1 MVTTKLR
8 ADAFHALAVYAE
20 SLADGRRAIVFGDPV
35 EGLAERLV
43 ELGARSVVQV
53 TPVDDAGQRNR
64 TFDLALVTGP
74 TSFEDPAALLS
85 RVRRALTEDGVAVI
99 AGVALDYYRLFDLA
113 AAEFEDVR
121 MVGLLPFEGVALV
134 ELGGEESPAVSVD
147 TQLAEPDRSPELFV
161 AVASRRRQAIDPYA
175 IVELPSSPQPQEPRE
190 DQALVA
196 ALAQER
202 LRAQALEAQLQDAV
216 RQAHVVDDLSAA
228 LAHDGLRVAELEA
241 ALEEERTE
249 AEEGRLAVAQLE
261 EAGNQ
266 LEQARLLAAA
276 SQAEMA
282 RTAQTHVA
290 ELARFEETLRERA
303 QNIRVLEAEV
313 ARRDRMVRE
322 LVDSLEAL
330 PREQPVDE
338 RSSDPTPLTD
348 ELARENSI
356 LRWRLDALAL
366 ELARRDAEMQA
377 GEWAIQEL
385 QHELAR
391 EEQNARP
398 EHTQEQAL
406 GPAGPT
412 QGDTQRLAA
421 ALEELEALRLAL
433 TQEHQARVRAESGE
447 ELVRARSE
455 IQRQAALVEQ
465 LGRELQATR
474 PPREELR

>member
-1 MVTTKLR
+1 MVTMKPR

-20 SLADGRRAIVFGDPV
+20 SLADGRRVIVFGDPM
-35 EGLAERLV
+35 EGLEERLV
-43 ELGARSVVQV
+43 DLGARSVSRIA
-53 TPVDDAGQRNR
+53 PADDASPLRNR
-64 TFDLALVTGP
+64 AFELALVTGP
-74 TSFEDPAALLS
+74 TSFGDPAALLS
-85 RVRRALTEDGVAVI
+85 RVRRVLTEDGVAVI
-99 AGVALDYYRLFDLA
+99 AGVGLDYYRLFDLA

-121 MVGLLPFEGVALV
+121 MVGLLSFEGVALV

-147 TQLAEPDRSPELFV
+147 TQLTEPDRSPEMFV
-161 AVASRRRQAIDPYA
+161 AVASRRRPTIEPYA
-175 IVELPSSPQPQEPRE
+175 IIELPASRPQEPRQDE
-190 DQALVA
+190 ALVA

-202 LRAQALEAQLQDAV
+202 LNAHALEAQLQDAV
-216 RQAHVVDDLSAA
+216 RRSQAVDDLKAA
-228 LAHDGLRVAELEA
+228 LDQHGLRVVELEA
-241 ALEEERTE
+241 ALEEERAE
-249 AEEGRLAVAQLE
+249 AEDGRVAAAQLE
-261 EAGNQ
+261 ETGNQ
-266 LEQARLLAAA
+266 LEQARQLAAA
-276 SQAEMA
+276 TQAEMA
-282 RTAQTHVA
+282 RTGQAHVV

-303 QNIRVLEAEV
+303 QNIRSLEVEV
-313 ARRDRMVRE
+313 TRRDRMVRE
-322 LVDSLEAL
+322 LVDSLETL
-330 PREQPVDE
+330 SPVHPPEE

-377 GEWAIQEL
+377 GEWSIQEL
-385 QHELAR
+385 EHELAR
-391 EEQNARP
+391 EE
-398 EHTQEQAL
+398 
-406 GPAGPT
+406 PAASPT
-412 QGDTQRLAA
+412 QGEAQRLAA